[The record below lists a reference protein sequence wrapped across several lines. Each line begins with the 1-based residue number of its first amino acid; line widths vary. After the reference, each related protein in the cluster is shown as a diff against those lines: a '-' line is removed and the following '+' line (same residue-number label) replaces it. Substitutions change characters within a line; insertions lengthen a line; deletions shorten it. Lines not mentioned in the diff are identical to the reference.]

1 MKKLLRKGLVVLTI
15 YAVTVI
21 CTFLVT
27 NRVQELEG
35 SNNFRNTNTSL
46 SINLSK

>member
-1 MKKLLRKGLVVLTI
+1 MKKLMRKGLVVLTI
-15 YAVTVI
+15 YTVAVM

-27 NRVQELEG
+27 NRVKELES
-35 SNNFRNTNTSL
+35 SNDFRNTNTSL